1 MRKPYLPIHRLIG
14 SLRCDVT
21 VRQRR
26 DECWGLTAD
35 LRRWGK
41 VAASLNLF
49 AAILLIASNSTV
61 FAQAPTFATLLKAA
75 TAFHNQGDY
84 SHSIPIL
91 KQLIERDPLNYE
103 ANLLLGEDFF
113 HSGNFHDAL
122 GSLEVAAKERPK
134 DGTALTLLA
143 EAALDLGDHATA
155 ADALQTAVT
164 RSPDDEQVLVRWADF
179 CLDRSRVL
187 GQQMRAT
194 KHGEATMLR
203 VTAANR
209 KDGDAVR
216 ESLLQQSA
224 TIDPEQRGI
233 WGELGSAQL
242 ALGKSTEAAE
252 SLREAQRREPQETET
267 LRLEALFAGLEQR
280 WSDAEKRLSVIG
292 LRSPA
297 DLKKALASWPQ
308 YLAPEPEVTGIIWT
322 CLRNPAQACMLPSA
336 KPQKSEGL
344 NAKDL
349 YSTGRW
355 EQLVALPRVTAADNS
370 ESLWQGVAYAR
381 TNDCPRAIPS
391 LERGLK
397 VDGRVAGFWLE
408 VCYAGTGEKVL
419 NHLRSIGNELAIHE
433 LKGDLLLRLKND
445 GAAAQWEYAEAL
457 KSRPKDPHLL
467 ARLADAYER
476 VGEVE
481 KAKETAR
488 AAIALD
494 AQESLAL
501 RTLALM
507 AMSEREYS
515 EAIVLLKQLI
525 AIDPLD
531 GWTHVQ
537 LGVAYL
543 QTGHPED
550 ALRYLGPELA
560 AGYPDKKGALHAQLA
575 SALRKLGRE
584 DEAKLASAEASK
596 LAKSSL
602 EGDENGNPNA
612 HQ

>member
-1 MRKPYLPIHRLIG
+1 MRKPYLPIYRLIG

-26 DECWGLTAD
+26 DGCRGLTAD
-35 LRRWGK
+35 LRHWGK
-41 VAASLNLF
+41 VAALPNLL

-61 FAQAPTFATLLKAA
+61 SAQAPTFATLMKTA
-75 TAFHNQGDY
+75 TTFHNQGDY

-91 KQLIERDPLNYE
+91 KQLVERDPLNYE

-113 HSGNFHDAL
+113 HSGSIHDAL
-122 GSLEVAAKERPK
+122 GPLEEAAKARPK

-143 EAALDLGDHATA
+143 GAALDLGDHATA
-155 ADALQTAVT
+155 AEALQTAVT
-164 RSPDDEQVLVRWADF
+164 RSPDDEQVLVRWADY

-187 GQQMRAT
+187 GQQMRTT
-194 KHGEATMLR
+194 KRGEATMLR

-209 KDGDAVR
+209 KDGDTVR
-216 ESLLQQSA
+216 ESLLQQSVA
-224 TIDPEQRGI
+224 EDPEQRGI

-252 SLREAQRREPQETET
+252 SLKEAQRREPQETET

-280 WSDAEKRLSVIG
+280 WSDAEARLSAIG

-297 DLKKALASWPQ
+297 DLKRTLASWPQ
-308 YLAPEPEVTGIIWT
+308 YLVPGPEVTGIIWD
-322 CLRNPAQACMLPSA
+322 CLRNPARACMLTSA

-355 EQLVALPRVTAADNS
+355 EQLVVLPRITAADS
-370 ESLWQGVAYAR
+370 FESLWQGVAYAR
-381 TNDCPRAIPS
+381 TDDCPHAIPS

-397 VDGRVAGFWLE
+397 ADGRVAGFWLE
-408 VCYAGTGEKVL
+408 VCYAGAGEKVL
-419 NHLRSIGNELAIHE
+419 THLRSIGDEVAIHE

-467 ARLADAYER
+467 ARMADAYER
-476 VGEVE
+476 VGDGEH
-481 KAKETAR
+481 AKE
-488 AAIALD
+488 AALAALALD
-494 AQESLAL
+494 AHEPLAL
-501 RTLALM
+501 HALASM
-507 AMSEREYS
+507 AMSDREYP
-515 EAIVLLKQLI
+515 EAIVRLKQLM

-531 GWTHVQ
+531 DWVMVQ
-537 LGVAYL
+537 LGVAYV

-575 SALRKLGRE
+575 STLRKLGRE
-584 DEAKLASAEASK
+584 DEAKLASAEASR